1 MLAAD
6 GYEDYTKAV
15 AVEGKS
21 VNFSAMHMVNSG
33 PLKGFKAMAIL
44 NKAKEYREGSA
55 LGDTLN
61 YYDVKLRFSYDLPV
75 F

>member
-1 MLAAD
+1 
-6 GYEDYTKAV
+6 
-15 AVEGKS
+15 
-21 VNFSAMHMVNSG
+21 
-33 PLKGFKAMAIL
+33 MAIL
-44 NKAKEYREGSA
+44 NKAKEYREGSE